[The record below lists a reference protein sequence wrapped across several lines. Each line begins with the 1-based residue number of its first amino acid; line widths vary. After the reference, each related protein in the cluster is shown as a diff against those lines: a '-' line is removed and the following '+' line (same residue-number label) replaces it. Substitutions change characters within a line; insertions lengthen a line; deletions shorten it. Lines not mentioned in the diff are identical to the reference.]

1 MDIIELADRIY
12 SEVYGDIDSKA
23 HRSERMG
30 EIEDWLA
37 DGDAVDTYTLP
48 ELVEM
53 WHEYVAEVVDE
64 DVPF

>member
-12 SEVYGDIDSKA
+12 SEVYGDNDSKTI
-23 HRSERMG
+23 RSERMG

-37 DGDAVDTYTLP
+37 EGDAVDTYTLP

-53 WHEYVAEVVDE
+53 WREYVADE
-64 DVPF
+64 EEAADGA

>member
-23 HRSERMG
+23 HRIERQG

-37 DGDAVDTYTLP
+37 DGDAVDNFTMP

-53 WHEYVAEVVDE
+53 WREYVGEAVEE
-64 DVPF
+64 G